1 MATPFEL
8 RFEIYREARQR
19 LMDEYYANID
29 LWKDAKRKYE
39 PDFPTQTQVE
49 EEAKKIYEFVKKQD

>member
-8 RFEIYREARQR
+8 RFNVWREANNR
-19 LMDEYYANID
+19 LTEEYFAEVKSWNI
-29 LWKDAKRKYE
+29 RKEGKY
-39 PDFPTQTQVE
+39 PIFPTQKEVE